1 MSEEG
6 AGLAQD
12 LSGCGLSDLPKFSM
26 DAPIHAS
33 PSTTALIARESEM
46 SEIIVANP
54 NGRIA
59 MPPAYLKVHTASC
72 HFLGNGKIRRFGC
85 SLRFSGVGNR
95 THLGSLR
102 PCVEFKGLGRL
113 FLGFLKT

>member
-85 SLRFSGVGNR
+85 SLLFSGVSQG
-95 THLGSLR
+95 THMGSLR
-102 PCVEFKGLGRL
+102 P
-113 FLGFLKT
+113 